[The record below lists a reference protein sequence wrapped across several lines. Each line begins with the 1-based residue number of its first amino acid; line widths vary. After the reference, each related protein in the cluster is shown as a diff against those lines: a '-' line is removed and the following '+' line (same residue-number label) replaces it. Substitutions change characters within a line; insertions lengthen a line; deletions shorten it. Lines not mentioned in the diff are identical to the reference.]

1 MGMHEAQGSCTNNRQ
16 IVTATLEDRVLS
28 GLRERMLDPELVA
41 IFVREYHD
49 EHARRSIEARRSSA
63 KLDRKVAEANAKIE
77 RLVAAI
83 SGGGA
88 EFAEVKDA
96 LAQARADRDRAAAE
110 LLEIEALPVV
120 ALHPTIAADR
130 SSIWIKP

>member
-1 MGMHEAQGSCTNNRQ
+1 L
-16 IVTATLEDRVLS
+16 I
-28 GLRERMLDPELVA
+28 
-41 IFVREYHD
+41 
-49 EHARRSIEARRSSA
+49 ARSPG
-63 KLDRKVAEANAKIE
+63 NAKIE

-110 LLEIEALPVV
+110 LLEIEALRVV
-120 ALHPTIAADR
+120 ALHPTIAADHSR
-130 SSIWIKP
+130 QVEHLDQALVDPSARDAAIPALRELIDHIIITPHPTKRGV

>member
-1 MGMHEAQGSCTNNRQ
+1 L
-16 IVTATLEDRVLS
+16 I
-28 GLRERMLDPELVA
+28 
-41 IFVREYHD
+41 
-49 EHARRSIEARRSSA
+49 ARSPG
-63 KLDRKVAEANAKIE
+63 NAKIE

-110 LLEIEALPVV
+110 LLEIDADHSRQVEHLDQALVDPSARDAAIP
-120 ALHPTIAADR
+120 ALRELIDHIIITPHPTKR
-130 SSIWIKP
+130 GV